1 MSIPQITEFTIR
13 RHANAKSFQRGEAY
27 YEAGAVNA
35 VTQRGHLLQAEVA
48 GTEARPYHV
57 NLSFDDS
64 GLTSANCT
72 CAYNFDGWCK
82 HIVATMLVC
91 ARESENIE
99 QRPTLEQL
107 LDRLDG
113 SQTQRLLQELV
124 KEYPP
129 LIEAIDRHVGW
140 MTNPMVEQT
149 TIRLVRRLTIDPA
162 PIRRQVRQII
172 RDAVRFFEEG
182 CEEDPIAEDLLSVV
196 QTAVDFSERGE
207 GENAIAILEA
217 ITFTCVENW
226 DDIADYGA
234 ENDEIVGE
242 LNQAWCEA
250 ILTAELT
257 PEEKVDIQINLEAW
271 QDEWNADFGLVMEA
285 LRQGWD
291 YPPLLQ
297 VLQGNITERGAWE
310 EDVPDYA
317 DDLALI
323 RLKILEGQ
331 ERYQEY
337 LYLAKAE
344 GQTQQYLTMLG
355 RLGRV
360 EEAIEKEA
368 REQGAGGKGD
378 SSDGDSTPP
387 ELKPLSRSG
396 GLKPMFHSASG
407 QESGII
413 SPCSLPP
420 SPCLFVDA
428 AQTQMNSM
436 EEAFALAKTLS
447 EQGALQQALH
457 IAQSGLNLPGN
468 CQYELGIWT
477 SDLAVELGNSEA
489 ALLAIKAAFQVKP
502 SFVDYER
509 MAELAGENWESVKTD
524 LLRIVR
530 TCSGWGTESAK
541 VDIFLHEGLIDDAIA
556 IANELSSYDSELI
569 HRVMNAAIPHNPSWV
584 IANARRRAEK
594 IMDAG
599 KAEYYYYAVE
609 WLKKAR
615 TAYLES
621 GKKADWLSYRQNLM
635 QTHARKRKLM
645 GMFQQRD
652 MD

>member
-1 MSIPQITEFTIR
+1 MSIPQISEFTIR

-27 YEAGAVNA
+27 YNAGAVNA
-35 VTQRGHLLQAEVA
+35 VIQRGHLLQADVV

-57 NLSFDDS
+57 NLNFDSS
-64 GLTSANCT
+64 GLTSVKCT
-72 CAYNFDGWCK
+72 CAYDYEGWCK

-91 ARESENIE
+91 ARNSENIE
-99 QRPTLEQL
+99 QRPTVEEL
-107 LDRLDG
+107 LNRLDHVE
-113 SQTQRLLQELV
+113 TQRLLQELV
-124 KEYPP
+124 AEYPP
-129 LIEAIDRHVGW
+129 LIEAIDRHVSW
-140 MTNPMVEQT
+140 MTNPADNQT
-149 TIRLVRRLTIDPA
+149 TIKFVRRNTLDPA
-162 PIRRQVRQII
+162 PFRRQVRQILK
-172 RDAVRFFEEG
+172 DTVRYFEEG
-182 CEEDPIAEDLLSVV
+182 YEEDPIGEDLLSVV
-196 QTAVDFSERGE
+196 QTAVNFSERGE
-207 GENAIAILEA
+207 SENAIAILEA
-217 ITFTCVENW
+217 ITSTCAENW
-226 DDIADYGA
+226 DDVAEYGA
-234 ENDEIVGE
+234 ENDEIVVE
-242 LNQAWCEA
+242 LNNAWCEA
-250 ILTAELT
+250 ILIAELT

-291 YPPLLQ
+291 YPPLVQ

-323 RLKILEGQ
+323 RLKILERQ

-337 LYLAKAE
+337 LYLAEAE

-360 EEAIEKEA
+360 EEAI
-368 REQGAGGKGD
+368 
-378 SSDGDSTPP
+378 
-387 ELKPLSRSG
+387 
-396 GLKPMFHSASG
+396 
-407 QESGII
+407 
-413 SPCSLPP
+413 
-420 SPCLFVDA
+420 DA

-447 EQGALQQALH
+447 VQGTLQQALD

-489 ALLAIKAAFQVKP
+489 ALLAIKAAFQMKP
-502 SFVDYER
+502 SFVDYQR
-509 MAELAGENWESVKTD
+509 MAEWAGENWESVKTD

-530 TCSGWGTESAK
+530 TYSSWGTESAK

-556 IANELSSYDSELI
+556 IASELSSDRSELI
-569 HRVMNAAIPHNPSWV
+569 HRVMDAAIPHNPGWV
-584 IANARRRAEK
+584 IANARCRAEK

-615 TAYLES
+615 NAYLES
-621 GKKADWLSYRQNLM
+621 GKKADWLSYRENLI

-645 GMFQQRD
+645 GMFKESG
-652 MD
+652 ME

>member
-35 VTQRGHLLQAEVA
+35 IIQRGHILQADVI
-48 GTEARPYHV
+48 GTETKPYHV
-57 NLSFDDS
+57 NLSFDSS

-91 ARESENIE
+91 ARNPENIE

-107 LDRLDG
+107 LNRLDYI
-113 SQTQRLLQELV
+113 QTQRLLQDLV
-124 KEYPP
+124 TEHPQ
-129 LIEAIDRHVGW
+129 LIEAIDRHVSW
-140 MTNPMVEQT
+140 MTNPTDKQT
-149 TIRLVRRLTIDPA
+149 TTKPLLHITIDPA
-162 PIRRQVRQII
+162 PFRRQVRQILK
-172 RDAVRFFEEG
+172 DTVRYFEEG
-182 CEEDPIAEDLLSVV
+182 CEEDPIGEELLSVV
-196 QTAVDFSERGE
+196 ETAVDFSERGE

-217 ITFTCVENW
+217 ITSTCVENW
-226 DDIADYGA
+226 DDVAEYGA
-234 ENDEIVGE
+234 ENDQLVGE
-242 LNQAWCEA
+242 LNHAWCEA
-250 ILTAELT
+250 ILSAELT

-271 QDEWNADFGLVMEA
+271 QDEWNVDFGMIMEA

-291 YPPLLQ
+291 YPPLVQ

-323 RLKILEGQ
+323 RLKILERQ

-337 LYLAKAE
+337 LYLAEAE
-344 GQTQQYLTMLG
+344 GQTQHYLTMLG

-360 EEAIEKEA
+360 EEAI
-368 REQGAGGKGD
+368 
-378 SSDGDSTPP
+378 
-387 ELKPLSRSG
+387 
-396 GLKPMFHSASG
+396 
-407 QESGII
+407 
-413 SPCSLPP
+413 
-420 SPCLFVDA
+420 DA

-447 EQGALQQALH
+447 IQGALQQALN

-477 SDLAVELGNSEA
+477 SDLAIELGDSEA

-502 SFVDYER
+502 SFFDYQK

-524 LLRIVR
+524 LLRIIR
-530 TCSGWGTESAK
+530 TDSGGGTESAK

-556 IANELSSYDSELI
+556 IASELSSYNSELI
-569 HRVMNAAIPHNPSWV
+569 HRVMDAAIPHNPNWV

-615 TAYLES
+615 NAYLES
-621 GKKADWLSYRQNLM
+621 GNKADWLSYRQNLM

-652 MD
+652 MQ

>member
-1 MSIPQITEFTIR
+1 MSIPQISEFTIR

-27 YEAGAVNA
+27 YKAGAVNA
-35 VTQRGHLLQAEVA
+35 ITQRGHLVQADVM
-48 GTEARPYHV
+48 GTQARPYHV
-57 NLSFDDS
+57 NLNFDSS
-64 GLTSANCT
+64 GLTSVNCT
-72 CAYNFDGWCK
+72 CAYDFDGWCK

-91 ARESENIE
+91 ARNSESIE

-107 LDRLDG
+107 LNRLDYI
-113 SQTQRLLQELV
+113 QTQRLLQELV
-124 KEYPP
+124 AEYPP
-129 LIEAIDRHVGW
+129 MIEAIDRHVSW
-140 MTNPMVEQT
+140 MTNPADKLT
-149 TIRLVRRLTIDPA
+149 TIKSLRRSTIDPI
-162 PIRRQVRQII
+162 PFRRQVRQILKNT
-172 RDAVRFFEEG
+172 VRYFEEG
-182 CEEDPIAEDLLSVV
+182 YEEDPIAEELLSVV
-196 QTAVDFSERGE
+196 QTAVNFSERGE

-217 ITFTCVENW
+217 ITSTCVENW
-226 DDIADYGA
+226 DDVAEYGA
-234 ENDEIVGE
+234 ENDELVEE
-242 LNQAWCEA
+242 LNHAWCEA
-250 ILTAELT
+250 ILSTELT

-271 QDEWNADFGLVMEA
+271 QDEWNVDFGLVMEA

-323 RLKILEGQ
+323 RLKILERQ
-331 ERYQEY
+331 ERSQEY
-337 LYLAKAE
+337 LYLAEAE

-360 EEAIEKEA
+360 EEAI
-368 REQGAGGKGD
+368 
-378 SSDGDSTPP
+378 
-387 ELKPLSRSG
+387 
-396 GLKPMFHSASG
+396 
-407 QESGII
+407 
-413 SPCSLPP
+413 
-420 SPCLFVDA
+420 DA
-428 AQTQMNSM
+428 AQTQMISM

-447 EQGALQQALH
+447 VQGALQQALD

-468 CQYELGIWT
+468 SQYELGIWT
-477 SDLAVELGNSEA
+477 SDLALELSNNEA

-502 SFVDYER
+502 SFADYQK

-524 LLRIVR
+524 LLRIIR
-530 TCSGWGTESAK
+530 TDSVWGTESAK

-556 IANELSSYDSELI
+556 IASELSSYDSELI
-569 HRVMNAAIPHNPSWV
+569 HRVMDAAISHNPSWV

-615 TAYLES
+615 NAYLKS
-621 GKKADWLSYRQNLM
+621 GKKADWLSYRDNLM

-645 GMFQQRD
+645 GMFKQRD

>member
-1 MSIPQITEFTIR
+1 MSIPQISEFTIR

-27 YEAGAVNA
+27 YNAGAVNA
-35 VTQRGHLLQAEVA
+35 VIQRGHLVQAEVT
-48 GTEARPYHV
+48 GTQARPYHV
-57 NLSFDDS
+57 NLNFDSS
-64 GLTSANCT
+64 GLTSVKCT
-72 CAYNFDGWCK
+72 CAYDYEGWCK

-91 ARESENIE
+91 ARNSENIE
-99 QRPTLEQL
+99 QRPTLEEL
-107 LDRLDG
+107 LNRLNYIE
-113 SQTQRLLQELV
+113 TQRLLQELV
-124 KEYPP
+124 AEYPP
-129 LIEAIDRHVGW
+129 LIEAIDRHVSW
-140 MTNPMVEQT
+140 MTNPADNQT
-149 TIRLVRRLTIDPA
+149 TIKSLRRSTLDPA
-162 PIRRQVRQII
+162 PFRRQVRQILK
-172 RDAVRFFEEG
+172 DTVRYFEEG
-182 CEEDPIAEDLLSVV
+182 YEEDPIGEDLLSVV

-217 ITFTCVENW
+217 ITSTCAENW
-226 DDIADYGA
+226 DDVAEYGA
-234 ENDEIVGE
+234 ENDEVVGE
-242 LNQAWCEA
+242 LNNAWCEA
-250 ILTAELT
+250 VLIAELT

-291 YPPLLQ
+291 YPPLVQ

-323 RLKILEGQ
+323 RLKILERQ

-337 LYLAKAE
+337 LYLAEAE

-360 EEAIEKEA
+360 EEAI
-368 REQGAGGKGD
+368 
-378 SSDGDSTPP
+378 
-387 ELKPLSRSG
+387 
-396 GLKPMFHSASG
+396 
-407 QESGII
+407 
-413 SPCSLPP
+413 
-420 SPCLFVDA
+420 DA

-447 EQGALQQALH
+447 VQGALQQALD

-477 SDLAVELGNSEA
+477 SDLASELGNSEA
-489 ALLAIKAAFQVKP
+489 ALLAIKAAFQMKP
-502 SFVDYER
+502 SFVDYQR

-530 TCSGWGTESAK
+530 TYSGWGTESAK

-556 IANELSSYDSELI
+556 IASELSSDRSELI
-569 HRVMNAAIPHNPSWV
+569 HRVMDAAIPHNPGWV

-615 TAYLES
+615 NAYLAS
-621 GKKADWLSYRQNLM
+621 GKKADWLSYRENLM

-645 GMFQQRD
+645 GMFQQSG
-652 MD
+652 MQ

>member
-1 MSIPQITEFTIR
+1 MSIPQISEFTIR

-27 YEAGAVNA
+27 YNAGAVNT
-35 VTQRGHLLQAEVA
+35 VIQRGHLLQADVV
-48 GTEARPYHV
+48 GTEARAYHV
-57 NLSFDDS
+57 NLNFDSS
-64 GLTSANCT
+64 GLTSVKCT
-72 CAYNFDGWCK
+72 CAYDYEGWCK
-82 HIVATMLVC
+82 HIVAMMLVC
-91 ARESENIE
+91 ARNSEKIE
-99 QRPTLEQL
+99 QRPTLEEL
-107 LDRLDG
+107 LNRLDRIE
-113 SQTQRLLQELV
+113 TQRLLQELV
-124 KEYPP
+124 AEYPP
-129 LIEAIDRHVGW
+129 LIEAIDRHVSW
-140 MTNPMVEQT
+140 MTNPADNQT
-149 TIRLVRRLTIDPA
+149 TIKFVRRNTLDPA
-162 PIRRQVRQII
+162 PFRRQVRQILK
-172 RDAVRFFEEG
+172 DTVRYFEEG
-182 CEEDPIAEDLLSVV
+182 YEEDPIGEDLLSVV
-196 QTAVDFSERGE
+196 QTAVNFSERGE
-207 GENAIAILEA
+207 GENAIAILSA
-217 ITFTCVENW
+217 ITSTCVENW
-226 DDIADYGA
+226 DDVAEYGA
-234 ENDEIVGE
+234 ENDEIVSE
-242 LNQAWCEA
+242 LNNAWCEA
-250 ILTAELT
+250 ILIAELT

-291 YPPLLQ
+291 YPPLVQ

-323 RLKILEGQ
+323 RLKILERQ

-337 LYLAKAE
+337 LYLAEAE

-360 EEAIEKEA
+360 EEAI
-368 REQGAGGKGD
+368 
-378 SSDGDSTPP
+378 
-387 ELKPLSRSG
+387 
-396 GLKPMFHSASG
+396 
-407 QESGII
+407 
-413 SPCSLPP
+413 
-420 SPCLFVDA
+420 DA

-447 EQGALQQALH
+447 VQGALQQALD
-457 IAQSGLNLPGN
+457 IAESGLNLAGN

-477 SDLAVELGNSEA
+477 SDLAIELGNSEA

-502 SFVDYER
+502 SFVDYQR

-530 TCSGWGTESAK
+530 TYNGWGTESAK

-556 IANELSSYDSELI
+556 IASELSSDRSELI
-569 HRVMNAAIPHNPSWV
+569 HRVMDAAIPHNPGWV

-615 TAYLES
+615 NAYLES
-621 GKKADWLSYRQNLM
+621 GKKADWLSYRENLM
-635 QTHARKRKLM
+635 QIHARKRKLM
-645 GMFQQRD
+645 GMFKESG
-652 MD
+652 ME

>member
-1 MSIPQITEFTIR
+1 MSIPQISEFTIR

-27 YEAGAVNA
+27 YEAGAVNT
-35 VTQRGHLLQAEVA
+35 VTQRGDLLQAEVA

-57 NLSFDDS
+57 NLSFDSS
-64 GLTSANCT
+64 GLISANCT

-91 ARESENIE
+91 ARNPENIE
-99 QRPTLEQL
+99 QRPTLEEL
-107 LDRLDG
+107 LNRLNHI
-113 SQTQRLLQELV
+113 QTQRLLQELV
-124 KEYPP
+124 TEHPP
-129 LIEAIDRHVGW
+129 LIEAIDRHVSW
-140 MTNPMVEQT
+140 MTNPTDKQT
-149 TIRLVRRLTIDPA
+149 TTKPFTIDPA
-162 PIRRQVRQII
+162 PFRRQVRQILK
-172 RDAVRFFEEG
+172 DTVRYFEEG
-182 CEEDPIAEDLLSVV
+182 CEEDPIGEELLSVV

-217 ITFTCVENW
+217 ITSTCVENW
-226 DDIADYGA
+226 DDVAEYGA
-234 ENDEIVGE
+234 ENDELIGE
-242 LNQAWCEA
+242 LNNAWCEA
-250 ILTAELT
+250 ILSAELT
-257 PEEKVDIQINLEAW
+257 PEEKVDIQINLEGW
-271 QDEWNADFGLVMEA
+271 QDEWNVDFGMIMEA

-291 YPPLLQ
+291 YPPLVQ
-297 VLQGNITERGAWE
+297 VLEGNISERGAWE

-323 RLKILEGQ
+323 RLKILERQ

-344 GQTQQYLTMLG
+344 GQTQQYLTVLG

-360 EEAIEKEA
+360 EEAI
-368 REQGAGGKGD
+368 
-378 SSDGDSTPP
+378 
-387 ELKPLSRSG
+387 
-396 GLKPMFHSASG
+396 
-407 QESGII
+407 
-413 SPCSLPP
+413 
-420 SPCLFVDA
+420 DA

-436 EEAFALAKTLS
+436 EEAFTLAKTLS
-447 EQGALQQALH
+447 SQGALQQALN
-457 IAQSGLNLPGN
+457 IAQSGLNLPGK

-477 SDLAVELGNSEA
+477 SDLAIELGDSEA

-502 SFVDYER
+502 SFFDYQK
-509 MAELAGENWESVKTD
+509 MAELAGENWETVKTD
-524 LLRIVR
+524 LLRIIR
-530 TCSGWGTESAK
+530 TVSGGGTESAK

-556 IANELSSYDSELI
+556 IASELSSNYSELI
-569 HRVMNAAIPHNPSWV
+569 HRVIDAAIPHNPSWV

-609 WLKKAR
+609 WLKKVR
-615 TAYLES
+615 NAYLES

-652 MD
+652 MQ

>member
-1 MSIPQITEFTIR
+1 MSIPQISEFTIR

-27 YEAGAVNA
+27 YEAGAVNT
-35 VTQRGHLLQAEVA
+35 VTQRGDLLQADVV
-48 GTEARPYHV
+48 GSEAKPNHV
-57 NLSFDDS
+57 NLSFDSS

-91 ARESENIE
+91 ARNPENIE

-107 LDRLDG
+107 LNHLDYF
-113 SQTQRLLQELV
+113 QTQRLLQELV

-129 LIEAIDRHVGW
+129 LIEAIDRHVAW
-140 MTNPMVEQT
+140 MTNPATQQKNTKPVLR
-149 TIRLVRRLTIDPA
+149 ITIDPA
-162 PIRRQVRQII
+162 PFRRQVRQILKNT
-172 RDAVRFFEEG
+172 VRYFEEG
-182 CEEDPIAEDLLSVV
+182 YEEDPIGEELLSVV

-217 ITFTCVENW
+217 ITSTCVENW
-226 DDIADYGA
+226 DDVAEYGA
-234 ENDEIVGE
+234 ENDELIGE
-242 LNQAWCEA
+242 LNNAWCEA
-250 ILTAELT
+250 ILSAELT

-271 QDEWNADFGLVMEA
+271 QDEWNADFGMIMEV

-291 YPPLLQ
+291 YPPLVQ

-323 RLKILEGQ
+323 RLKILERQ

-337 LYLAKAE
+337 LYLAEAE

-360 EEAIEKEA
+360 EEAI
-368 REQGAGGKGD
+368 
-378 SSDGDSTPP
+378 
-387 ELKPLSRSG
+387 
-396 GLKPMFHSASG
+396 
-407 QESGII
+407 
-413 SPCSLPP
+413 
-420 SPCLFVDA
+420 DA

-447 EQGALQQALH
+447 VQGALQQALN

-477 SDLAVELGNSEA
+477 SDLAIELGDSEA

-502 SFVDYER
+502 CFFDYQK

-524 LLRIVR
+524 LLRMIR
-530 TCSGWGTESAK
+530 TVSGGGTESAK

-556 IANELSSYDSELI
+556 IANELSSYNSELI
-569 HRVMNAAIPHNPSWV
+569 HQVMDAAIPYNPSWV

-615 TAYLES
+615 NAYLES
-621 GKKADWLSYRQNLM
+621 GNKADWLSYRQNLM
-635 QTHARKRKLM
+635 QTHARKRKLI

-652 MD
+652 MQ

>member
-48 GTEARPYHV
+48 GTEARPNHV

-107 LDRLDG
+107 LDRLDR

-360 EEAIEKEA
+360 EEAI
-368 REQGAGGKGD
+368 
-378 SSDGDSTPP
+378 
-387 ELKPLSRSG
+387 
-396 GLKPMFHSASG
+396 
-407 QESGII
+407 
-413 SPCSLPP
+413 
-420 SPCLFVDA
+420 DA

-447 EQGALQQALH
+447 EQGALQQALD
-457 IAQSGLNLPGN
+457 IAESGLNLPGN

-477 SDLAVELGNSEA
+477 SDLALELGNSEA

-509 MAELAGENWESVKTD
+509 MAELAGENWETVKTD

-530 TCSGWGTESAK
+530 TCSGWGAESAK

-556 IANELSSYDSELI
+556 IASELSSYDSELI

-584 IANARRRAEK
+584 IANARHRAEK

-599 KAEYYYYAVE
+599 KAEYYYYAIE

>member
-1 MSIPQITEFTIR
+1 MSIPQISEFTIR

-27 YEAGAVNA
+27 YNAGAVNA
-35 VTQRGHLLQAEVA
+35 VIQRGHQLQADVV

-57 NLSFDDS
+57 NLNFDSS
-64 GLTSANCT
+64 GLTSVKCT
-72 CAYNFDGWCK
+72 CAYDYEGWCK

-91 ARESENIE
+91 ARNSENIE
-99 QRPTLEQL
+99 QRPTLEEL
-107 LDRLDG
+107 LNRLNYIE
-113 SQTQRLLQELV
+113 TQRLLQELV
-124 KEYPP
+124 AEYPP
-129 LIEAIDRHVGW
+129 LIEAIDRHVSW
-140 MTNPMVEQT
+140 MTNPADNQT
-149 TIRLVRRLTIDPA
+149 TLKFVRRNTLDPA
-162 PIRRQVRQII
+162 PFRRQVRQILK
-172 RDAVRFFEEG
+172 DTVRYFEEG
-182 CEEDPIAEDLLSVV
+182 YEDDPIGEDLLSVV

-217 ITFTCVENW
+217 ITSTCAENW
-226 DDIADYGA
+226 DDVAEYGA
-234 ENDEIVGE
+234 ENDEVVAE
-242 LNQAWCEA
+242 LNNAWCEA
-250 ILTAELT
+250 ILSTELT

-291 YPPLLQ
+291 YPPLVQ

-323 RLKILEGQ
+323 RLKILERQ

-337 LYLAKAE
+337 LYLAEAE

-360 EEAIEKEA
+360 EEAI
-368 REQGAGGKGD
+368 
-378 SSDGDSTPP
+378 
-387 ELKPLSRSG
+387 
-396 GLKPMFHSASG
+396 
-407 QESGII
+407 
-413 SPCSLPP
+413 
-420 SPCLFVDA
+420 DA

-436 EEAFALAKTLS
+436 EEAFALAKTLNV
-447 EQGALQQALH
+447 QGALHQALN
-457 IAQSGLNLPGN
+457 IAESGLNLSGN

-477 SDLAVELGNSEA
+477 SDLAIELGNSKA

-502 SFVDYER
+502 SLVDYQK
-509 MAELAGENWESVKTD
+509 MAELAGENWGSVKTD
-524 LLRIVR
+524 LLRIIR
-530 TCSGWGTESAK
+530 TCNGWGTESTK

-556 IANELSSYDSELI
+556 IANELSSDRSELI
-569 HRVMNAAIPHNPSWV
+569 HRVMDAAIFHNPGWV

-615 TAYLES
+615 NAYLKS
-621 GKKADWLSYRQNLM
+621 GKKADWLSYRENLM

-645 GMFQQRD
+645 GMFKESG
-652 MD
+652 ME

>member
-1 MSIPQITEFTIR
+1 MSIPQISEFTIR

-27 YEAGAVNA
+27 YNAGAVNA
-35 VTQRGHLLQAEVA
+35 VIQRGHLVQADVV

-57 NLSFDDS
+57 NLNFDSS
-64 GLTSANCT
+64 GLTSVKCT
-72 CAYNFDGWCK
+72 CAYDYEGWCK

-91 ARESENIE
+91 ARNPKNIE
-99 QRPTLEQL
+99 QRPTLEEL
-107 LDRLDG
+107 LNRLNYIE
-113 SQTQRLLQELV
+113 TQRLLQELV
-124 KEYPP
+124 AEYPP
-129 LIEAIDRHVGW
+129 LIEAIDRHVSW
-140 MTNPMVEQT
+140 MTNPADNQT
-149 TIRLVRRLTIDPA
+149 TIKFVRRNTLDPA
-162 PIRRQVRQII
+162 PFRRQVRQILK
-172 RDAVRFFEEG
+172 DTVRYFEEG
-182 CEEDPIAEDLLSVV
+182 YEDDPIGEDLLSVV

-207 GENAIAILEA
+207 GENAIAILSA
-217 ITFTCVENW
+217 ITSTCAENW
-226 DDIADYGA
+226 DDVAEYGA
-234 ENDEIVGE
+234 ENDEVVAE
-242 LNQAWCEA
+242 LNNAWCEA
-250 ILTAELT
+250 VLIAELT

-291 YPPLLQ
+291 YPPLVQ

-323 RLKILEGQ
+323 RLKILERQ

-337 LYLAKAE
+337 LYLAEAE

-360 EEAIEKEA
+360 EEAI
-368 REQGAGGKGD
+368 
-378 SSDGDSTPP
+378 
-387 ELKPLSRSG
+387 
-396 GLKPMFHSASG
+396 
-407 QESGII
+407 
-413 SPCSLPP
+413 
-420 SPCLFVDA
+420 DA

-447 EQGALQQALH
+447 VQGALQQALD

-477 SDLAVELGNSEA
+477 SDLASELGNSEV
-489 ALLAIKAAFQVKP
+489 ALLAIKAAFQMKP
-502 SFVDYER
+502 SFGDYLK

-530 TCSGWGTESAK
+530 TYSGWGTESAK

-556 IANELSSYDSELI
+556 IASELSSDRSELI
-569 HRVMNAAIPHNPSWV
+569 HRVMDAAIPHNPGWV

-615 TAYLES
+615 NAYLES
-621 GKKADWLSYRQNLM
+621 GKKADWLSYRENLM

-645 GMFQQRD
+645 GMFQQSG
-652 MD
+652 ME

>member
-1 MSIPQITEFTIR
+1 MSIPQISEFTIR

-27 YEAGAVNA
+27 YEAGAVNT
-35 VTQRGHLLQAEVA
+35 VTQRGDLLQADVV
-48 GTEARPYHV
+48 GSEAKVYHV
-57 NLSFDDS
+57 NLSFDSS

-91 ARESENIE
+91 ARHPENIE
-99 QRPTLEQL
+99 QRPTLEEL
-107 LDRLDG
+107 LNRLDYIE
-113 SQTQRLLQELV
+113 TQRLLQELV
-124 KEYPP
+124 TEHPP
-129 LIEAIDRHVGW
+129 LIEAIDRHVSW
-140 MTNPMVEQT
+140 MTNPATQQT
-149 TIRLVRRLTIDPA
+149 TTKPLLYITIDPA
-162 PIRRQVRQII
+162 PFRRQVRQILK
-172 RDAVRFFEEG
+172 DTVRYFEEG
-182 CEEDPIAEDLLSVV
+182 CEEDPIGEELLSVV

-217 ITFTCVENW
+217 ITSTCVENW
-226 DDIADYGA
+226 DDVAEYGA
-234 ENDEIVGE
+234 ENDQLIEE
-242 LNQAWCEA
+242 LNNAWCEA
-250 ILTAELT
+250 ILSAELT

-271 QDEWNADFGLVMEA
+271 QDEWNVDFGMIMEA

-291 YPPLLQ
+291 YPPLVQ

-323 RLKILEGQ
+323 RLKILERQ

-337 LYLAKAE
+337 LYLAEAE
-344 GQTQQYLTMLG
+344 GQTQHYLTMLG

-360 EEAIEKEA
+360 EEAI
-368 REQGAGGKGD
+368 
-378 SSDGDSTPP
+378 
-387 ELKPLSRSG
+387 
-396 GLKPMFHSASG
+396 
-407 QESGII
+407 
-413 SPCSLPP
+413 
-420 SPCLFVDA
+420 DA

-447 EQGALQQALH
+447 SQGALQQALD

-477 SDLAVELGNSEA
+477 SDLAIELGNSEA

-502 SFVDYER
+502 SFVDYQK
-509 MAELAGENWESVKTD
+509 MAELAGENWQSVKTD
-524 LLRIVR
+524 LLRIIR
-530 TCSGWGTESAK
+530 SESGGGTESAK

-556 IANELSSYDSELI
+556 IASELSSDNSELI
-569 HRVMNAAIPHNPSWV
+569 HRVMDAAIPYNPSWV

-609 WLKKAR
+609 WLKKVR
-615 TAYLES
+615 NAYLES
-621 GKKADWLSYRQNLM
+621 GNKADWLSYRQNLM

-652 MD
+652 MQ

>member
-1 MSIPQITEFTIR
+1 MSIPQISEFTIR

-27 YEAGAVNA
+27 YEAGAVNT
-35 VTQRGHLLQAEVA
+35 VTQRGDLLQADVV
-48 GTEARPYHV
+48 GSEAKPYHV
-57 NLSFDDS
+57 NLSFDSS

-91 ARESENIE
+91 ARNPENIE

-107 LDRLDG
+107 LNRLDYI
-113 SQTQRLLQELV
+113 QTQRLLQELV
-124 KEYPP
+124 TEYPP

-140 MTNPMVEQT
+140 MTNQQKNIKPVLR
-149 TIRLVRRLTIDPA
+149 IITIDPA
-162 PIRRQVRQII
+162 PVRRQVRQIL
-172 RDAVRFFEEG
+172 RDTVRYFEEG
-182 CEEDPIAEDLLSVV
+182 CEEDPIGEELLSVV
-196 QTAVDFSERGE
+196 QTAVAFSERGE
-207 GENAIAILEA
+207 AENAIAILEA
-217 ITFTCVENW
+217 ITSTCAENW
-226 DDIADYGA
+226 DDVAEYGA
-234 ENDEIVGE
+234 ENDEVVEE
-242 LNQAWCEA
+242 LNNAWCEA
-250 ILTAELT
+250 ILSAELT

-271 QDEWNADFGLVMEA
+271 QDEWNADFGMIMEA

-291 YPPLLQ
+291 YPPLVQ
-297 VLQGNITERGAWE
+297 VLEGNITERGAWE

-323 RLKILEGQ
+323 RLKILERQ

-337 LYLAKAE
+337 LYLAEAE
-344 GQTQQYLTMLG
+344 GQTQHYLTMLG

-360 EEAIEKEA
+360 EEAI
-368 REQGAGGKGD
+368 
-378 SSDGDSTPP
+378 
-387 ELKPLSRSG
+387 
-396 GLKPMFHSASG
+396 
-407 QESGII
+407 
-413 SPCSLPP
+413 
-420 SPCLFVDA
+420 DA

-436 EEAFALAKTLS
+436 EEAYALAKTLS
-447 EQGALQQALH
+447 GQGVLQQALD

-477 SDLAVELGNSEA
+477 SDLAVELGNTEA

-502 SFVDYER
+502 SFVDYQK
-509 MAELAGENWESVKTD
+509 MAELAGENWESLKID
-524 LLRIVR
+524 LLRIIR
-530 TCSGWGTESAK
+530 TDSSWGTESAK

-556 IANELSSYDSELI
+556 IASELSSYYSELI
-569 HRVMNAAIPHNPSWV
+569 HRVMDAAIPHNPSWV

-599 KAEYYYYAVE
+599 KAEYYYYAIE

-615 TAYLES
+615 NAYLES
-621 GKKADWLSYRQNLM
+621 GKKSDWLSYRENLM

-645 GMFQQRD
+645 GIFKQRD
-652 MD
+652 ME

>member
-107 LDRLDG
+107 LDRLDLI
-113 SQTQRLLQELV
+113 QTQRLLQELV
-124 KEYPP
+124 KEDPP

-217 ITFTCVENW
+217 ITFTCVKNW

-337 LYLAKAE
+337 LYLAEAE

-360 EEAIEKEA
+360 EEAI
-368 REQGAGGKGD
+368 
-378 SSDGDSTPP
+378 
-387 ELKPLSRSG
+387 
-396 GLKPMFHSASG
+396 
-407 QESGII
+407 
-413 SPCSLPP
+413 
-420 SPCLFVDA
+420 DA
-428 AQTQMNSM
+428 AQIQMNSM

-447 EQGALQQALH
+447 EQEALQQALD

-502 SFVDYER
+502 SLVDYER
-509 MAELAGENWESVKTD
+509 MAELAGENWETVKTD

-530 TCSGWGTESAK
+530 TSSGWGTESAK

-556 IANELSSYDSELI
+556 IASELSSYDFELI

-645 GMFQQRD
+645 GMFQQKD

>member
-1 MSIPQITEFTIR
+1 MSIPQISEFTIR

-27 YEAGAVNA
+27 YEAGAVNT
-35 VTQRGHLLQAEVA
+35 VTQRGDLLQADVV
-48 GTEARPYHV
+48 GSEAKPNHV
-57 NLSFDDS
+57 NLSFDSS
-64 GLTSANCT
+64 GLTSVNCT

-91 ARESENIE
+91 ARNPENIE

-107 LDRLDG
+107 LNHLDYL
-113 SQTQRLLQELV
+113 QIQNLLQDLV

-129 LIEAIDRHVGW
+129 LIEVIDRHVAW
-140 MTNPMVEQT
+140 MTNPATQQENTKPVLR
-149 TIRLVRRLTIDPA
+149 ITIDPA
-162 PIRRQVRQII
+162 PFRRQVRQILK
-172 RDAVRFFEEG
+172 DTVRYFEEG
-182 CEEDPIAEDLLSVV
+182 CEEDPIGEELLSVV

-217 ITFTCVENW
+217 ITSTCVENW
-226 DDIADYGA
+226 DDVAEYGA
-234 ENDEIVGE
+234 ENDELIGE
-242 LNQAWCEA
+242 LNNAWSEA
-250 ILTAELT
+250 ILSAELT

-271 QDEWNADFGLVMEA
+271 QDEWNADFGMIMEA

-323 RLKILEGQ
+323 RLKILERQ

-337 LYLAKAE
+337 LYLAEAE

-360 EEAIEKEA
+360 EEAI
-368 REQGAGGKGD
+368 
-378 SSDGDSTPP
+378 
-387 ELKPLSRSG
+387 
-396 GLKPMFHSASG
+396 
-407 QESGII
+407 
-413 SPCSLPP
+413 
-420 SPCLFVDA
+420 DA

-447 EQGALQQALH
+447 VQGALQQALS
-457 IAQSGLNLPGN
+457 IAQSGLNLPGK

-477 SDLAVELGNSEA
+477 SDLAIELGDSEA

-502 SFVDYER
+502 SFFDYQK

-524 LLRIVR
+524 LLRIIR
-530 TCSGWGTESAK
+530 TDSDGGTESAK

-556 IANELSSYDSELI
+556 IASELSSYNSELI
-569 HRVMNAAIPHNPSWV
+569 HRVMDAAIPHNPSWV
-584 IANARRRAEK
+584 IDNARRRAEK

-615 TAYLES
+615 NAYLES
-621 GKKADWLSYRQNLM
+621 GNKADWLSYRQNLM

-652 MD
+652 MQ

>member
-1 MSIPQITEFTIR
+1 MSIPQISEFTIR

-35 VTQRGHLLQAEVA
+35 VTQRGDLLQADVA
-48 GTEARPYHV
+48 GTQARPYHV
-57 NLSFDDS
+57 NLSFDSS
-64 GLTSANCT
+64 GLTSVNCT
-72 CAYNFDGWCK
+72 CAYDFDGWCK

-91 ARESENIE
+91 ARNPENIE

-107 LDRLDG
+107 LNRLDYI
-113 SQTQRLLQELV
+113 QTQRLLQELV

-129 LIEAIDRHVGW
+129 LIEEIDRHVGW
-140 MTNPMVEQT
+140 MTNPPARQKT
-149 TIRLVRRLTIDPA
+149 TKPLLHITIDPA
-162 PIRRQVRQII
+162 PFRRQVRQIL
-172 RDAVRFFEEG
+172 RDTVRYFEEG
-182 CEEDPIAEDLLSVV
+182 CEEDPIADELLSVV
-196 QTAVDFSERGE
+196 QTAVDFCERGE

-217 ITFTCVENW
+217 ITSTCVENW
-226 DDIADYGA
+226 DDVAEYGA
-234 ENDEIVGE
+234 ENDEIVEE
-242 LNQAWCEA
+242 LNNAWCEA
-250 ILTAELT
+250 ILCAELT

-291 YPPLLQ
+291 YPPLVQ

-337 LYLAKAE
+337 LYLAEAE

-360 EEAIEKEA
+360 EEAI
-368 REQGAGGKGD
+368 
-378 SSDGDSTPP
+378 
-387 ELKPLSRSG
+387 
-396 GLKPMFHSASG
+396 
-407 QESGII
+407 
-413 SPCSLPP
+413 
-420 SPCLFVDA
+420 DA

-436 EEAFALAKTLS
+436 EEAFSLAKTLS
-447 EQGALQQALH
+447 EQGALQQALN
-457 IAQSGLNLPGN
+457 IAESGLNLPGN

-502 SFVDYER
+502 SFVDYQK
-509 MAELAGENWESVKTD
+509 MAELAGENWETVKID
-524 LLRIVR
+524 LLKIIR
-530 TCSGWGTESAK
+530 TYGGWGTESAK

-556 IANELSSYDSELI
+556 IVSELSSYYSELI
-569 HRVMNAAIPHNPSWV
+569 HRVMDVAISHNPGWV

-599 KAEYYYYAVE
+599 KAEDYYYAVE

-615 TAYLES
+615 NAYLES
-621 GKKADWLSYRQNLM
+621 GKKADWLSYRESLI

-645 GMFQQRD
+645 GMFKQSD

>member
-35 VTQRGHLLQAEVA
+35 VTQRGHILQAEVA

-57 NLSFDDS
+57 NLSFDNS

-72 CAYNFDGWCK
+72 CAYDFDGWCK

-91 ARESENIE
+91 ARNSEYIE

-107 LDRLDG
+107 LDRLDLI
-113 SQTQRLLQELV
+113 QTQRLLQELV
-124 KEYPP
+124 KEDPP

-140 MTNPMVEQT
+140 MTNPIVEQT
-149 TIRLVRRLTIDPA
+149 TIKSVRRLTIDPA
-162 PIRRQVRQII
+162 AFRRQVRQII
-172 RDAVRFFEEG
+172 RDAVRYFEEG

-217 ITFTCVENW
+217 ITFTCVKNW

-234 ENDEIVGE
+234 ENDEIVDE

-250 ILTAELT
+250 ILTTELT

-337 LYLAKAE
+337 LYLAEAE

-360 EEAIEKEA
+360 EEAI
-368 REQGAGGKGD
+368 
-378 SSDGDSTPP
+378 
-387 ELKPLSRSG
+387 
-396 GLKPMFHSASG
+396 
-407 QESGII
+407 
-413 SPCSLPP
+413 
-420 SPCLFVDA
+420 DA

-447 EQGALQQALH
+447 VQGALQQALD

-509 MAELAGENWESVKTD
+509 MAELAGENWETVKTD

-530 TCSGWGTESAK
+530 TSSGWGTESAK

-556 IANELSSYDSELI
+556 IASELSSYNSELI

>member
-35 VTQRGHLLQAEVA
+35 ITQRGHVLQADVV
-48 GTEARPYHV
+48 GTEARPNHV
-57 NLSFDDS
+57 NLSFDSS

-72 CAYNFDGWCK
+72 CAYDFDGWCK

-91 ARESENIE
+91 ARNSEYIE

-107 LDRLDG
+107 LDRLDHI
-113 SQTQRLLQELV
+113 QTQRLLQELV
-124 KEYPP
+124 NEYPP

-140 MTNPMVEQT
+140 MTNPIVEQT
-149 TIRLVRRLTIDPA
+149 SIKSVRRLTIDPA

-182 CEEDPIAEDLLSVV
+182 CEEDPIAEELVSVV
-196 QTAVDFSERGE
+196 QSAVAFSERGE

-242 LNQAWCEA
+242 LNEAWCEA

-291 YPPLLQ
+291 YPPLVQ

-323 RLKILEGQ
+323 RLKILERQ
-331 ERYQEY
+331 ELYQEY
-337 LYLAKAE
+337 LYLAEAE

-360 EEAIEKEA
+360 EEA
-368 REQGAGGKGD
+368 
-378 SSDGDSTPP
+378 
-387 ELKPLSRSG
+387 
-396 GLKPMFHSASG
+396 
-407 QESGII
+407 
-413 SPCSLPP
+413 
-420 SPCLFVDA
+420 VDA
-428 AQTQMNSM
+428 AKTQMNSI
-436 EEAFALAKTLS
+436 EEAFALAKALS
-447 EQGALQQALH
+447 EQGALQQALD

-477 SDLAVELGNSEA
+477 SDLAVELGNNEA

-502 SFVDYER
+502 SFVDYEK
-509 MAELAGENWESVKTD
+509 MAELAGENWETVKTD
-524 LLRIVR
+524 LLRIIH
-530 TCSGWGTESAK
+530 TYSGWGTESAK

-556 IANELSSYDSELI
+556 IANELSSYYSELI
-569 HRVMNAAIPHNPSWV
+569 HRVMDAAIPRNPTWV
-584 IANARRRAEK
+584 IANARHRAEK
-594 IMDAG
+594 IMDGG
-599 KAEYYYYAVE
+599 KAEYYYYAIE
-609 WLKKAR
+609 WLKKVRA
-615 TAYLES
+615 AYLES
-621 GKKADWLSYRQNLM
+621 GKKADWLSYRENLM

-652 MD
+652 ME

>member
-1 MSIPQITEFTIR
+1 MSIPQISEFTIR

-27 YEAGAVNA
+27 YEAGAVNT
-35 VTQRGHLLQAEVA
+35 VTQRGDLLQADVV
-48 GTEARPYHV
+48 GNEAKPYHV
-57 NLSFDDS
+57 NLSFDSS

-91 ARESENIE
+91 ARNPENIE

-107 LDRLDG
+107 LNRLDYI
-113 SQTQRLLQELV
+113 QTQRLLQELV
-124 KEYPP
+124 TEHPP
-129 LIEAIDRHVGW
+129 LIEVIDRHVSW
-140 MTNPMVEQT
+140 MTNLTDKQT
-149 TIRLVRRLTIDPA
+149 TTKPLLYITIDPA
-162 PIRRQVRQII
+162 PFRRQVRQILK
-172 RDAVRFFEEG
+172 DTVRYFEEG
-182 CEEDPIAEDLLSVV
+182 CEEDPIGEELLSVV

-217 ITFTCVENW
+217 ITSTCVENW
-226 DDIADYGA
+226 DDVAEYGA
-234 ENDEIVGE
+234 ENDELIEE
-242 LNQAWCEA
+242 LNNAWCEA
-250 ILTAELT
+250 ILSAELT

-271 QDEWNADFGLVMEA
+271 QDEWNADFGMIMEA

-291 YPPLLQ
+291 YPPLVQ

-323 RLKILEGQ
+323 RLKILERQ

-337 LYLAKAE
+337 LYLAEAE

-360 EEAIEKEA
+360 EEAI
-368 REQGAGGKGD
+368 
-378 SSDGDSTPP
+378 
-387 ELKPLSRSG
+387 
-396 GLKPMFHSASG
+396 
-407 QESGII
+407 
-413 SPCSLPP
+413 
-420 SPCLFVDA
+420 DA

-447 EQGALQQALH
+447 GQGALQQALN
-457 IAQSGLNLPGN
+457 IAQSGLNLPGK

-477 SDLAVELGNSEA
+477 SDLAIELGDSEA

-502 SFVDYER
+502 SFFDYQK
-509 MAELAGENWESVKTD
+509 MAELAGKNWESVKID
-524 LLRIVR
+524 LLRIIR
-530 TCSGWGTESAK
+530 TVNGGGTESAK

-556 IANELSSYDSELI
+556 IASELSSYNSDLI
-569 HRVMNAAIPHNPSWV
+569 HRVMDAAIPHNPSWV

-599 KAEYYYYAVE
+599 KAEYYYYAIE

-615 TAYLES
+615 NAYLES
-621 GKKADWLSYRQNLM
+621 GNKADWLSYRQNLM

-645 GMFQQRD
+645 GMFQQKD
-652 MD
+652 MQ

>member
-1 MSIPQITEFTIR
+1 MTLQHDRLTPKLDLGFIQRIYTGDRSMSIPQITEFTIR

-107 LDRLDG
+107 LDRLDLI
-113 SQTQRLLQELV
+113 QTQRLLQELV
-124 KEYPP
+124 KEDPP

-217 ITFTCVENW
+217 ITFTCVKNW

-337 LYLAKAE
+337 LYLAEAE

-360 EEAIEKEA
+360 EEAI
-368 REQGAGGKGD
+368 
-378 SSDGDSTPP
+378 
-387 ELKPLSRSG
+387 
-396 GLKPMFHSASG
+396 
-407 QESGII
+407 
-413 SPCSLPP
+413 
-420 SPCLFVDA
+420 DA
-428 AQTQMNSM
+428 AQIQMNSM

-447 EQGALQQALH
+447 EQEALQQALD

-502 SFVDYER
+502 SLVDYER
-509 MAELAGENWESVKTD
+509 MAELAGENWETVKTD

-530 TCSGWGTESAK
+530 TSSGWGTESAK

-556 IANELSSYDSELI
+556 IASELSSYDFELI

-645 GMFQQRD
+645 GMFQQKD

>member
-1 MSIPQITEFTIR
+1 MTLQRHRLTPKLDLGFIQRIYTGDRSMSIPQITEFTIR
-13 RHANAKSFQRGEAY
+13 RHANTKSFQRGEAY
-27 YEAGAVNA
+27 YEAGAVHA

-57 NLSFDDS
+57 NLSFDSS

-82 HIVATMLVC
+82 HIIATMLVC
-91 ARESENIE
+91 VRDSESIE

-107 LDRLDG
+107 LNRLDNI
-113 SQTQRLLQELV
+113 QTQRLLQELV
-124 KEYPP
+124 NEYPP
-129 LIEAIDRHVGW
+129 LIDAIDRHVGW
-140 MTNPMVEQT
+140 MTNPIVEQT
-149 TIRLVRRLTIDPA
+149 SIKPLRRRTIDPA
-162 PIRRQVRQII
+162 PFRRQVRQII

-182 CEEDPIAEDLLSVV
+182 CEEDPIAEELVSVV
-196 QTAVDFSERGE
+196 QTAVAFSERGE

-242 LNQAWCEA
+242 LNEAWCEA

-291 YPPLLQ
+291 YPPLVQ

-323 RLKILEGQ
+323 RLKILERQ

-337 LYLAKAE
+337 LYLAEAE

-360 EEAIEKEA
+360 EEA
-368 REQGAGGKGD
+368 
-378 SSDGDSTPP
+378 
-387 ELKPLSRSG
+387 
-396 GLKPMFHSASG
+396 
-407 QESGII
+407 
-413 SPCSLPP
+413 
-420 SPCLFVDA
+420 VDA

-436 EEAFALAKTLS
+436 EEAFALAKALS
-447 EQGALQQALH
+447 EQGALQQSLD

-502 SFVDYER
+502 SFVDYEK
-509 MAELAGENWESVKTD
+509 MAELAGENWETVKTD
-524 LLRIVR
+524 LLRIIR
-530 TCSGWGTESAK
+530 TYSGWGTESAK

-556 IANELSSYDSELI
+556 IASELSSYYSELI
-569 HRVMNAAIPHNPSWV
+569 HRVMSAAIPHNPNWV

-594 IMDAG
+594 IMDGG

-615 TAYLES
+615 AAYLES
-621 GKKADWLSYRQNLM
+621 GKKADWLSYRENLM

-645 GMFQQRD
+645 GMLQQRD
-652 MD
+652 ME

>member
-1 MSIPQITEFTIR
+1 MSIPQISEFTIR

-27 YEAGAVNA
+27 YNAGAVNA
-35 VTQRGHLLQAEVA
+35 VIQRGHLLQADVV

-57 NLSFDDS
+57 NLNFDSS
-64 GLTSANCT
+64 GLTSVKCT
-72 CAYNFDGWCK
+72 CAYDYEGWCK

-91 ARESENIE
+91 ARNSEKIE
-99 QRPTLEQL
+99 QRPTLEEL
-107 LDRLDG
+107 LNRLDHIE
-113 SQTQRLLQELV
+113 TQRLLQELV
-124 KEYPP
+124 AEYPP
-129 LIEAIDRHVGW
+129 LIEAIDRHVSW
-140 MTNPMVEQT
+140 MTNPADNQT
-149 TIRLVRRLTIDPA
+149 TIKLVRRNTLDPA
-162 PIRRQVRQII
+162 PFRRQVRQILK
-172 RDAVRFFEEG
+172 DTVRYFEEG
-182 CEEDPIAEDLLSVV
+182 YEEDPIGEDLLNVV

-217 ITFTCVENW
+217 ITSTCVENW
-226 DDIADYGA
+226 DDVAEYGA
-234 ENDEIVGE
+234 ENDEIVCE
-242 LNQAWCEA
+242 LNNAWCEA
-250 ILTAELT
+250 ILIAELT

-291 YPPLLQ
+291 YPPLVQ

-323 RLKILEGQ
+323 RLKILERQ

-337 LYLAKAE
+337 LYLAEAE

-360 EEAIEKEA
+360 EEAI
-368 REQGAGGKGD
+368 
-378 SSDGDSTPP
+378 
-387 ELKPLSRSG
+387 
-396 GLKPMFHSASG
+396 
-407 QESGII
+407 
-413 SPCSLPP
+413 
-420 SPCLFVDA
+420 DA

-447 EQGALQQALH
+447 VQGALQQALD
-457 IAQSGLNLPGN
+457 IAESGLNLPGN

-477 SDLAVELGNSEA
+477 SDLAIELGNSEA

-502 SFVDYER
+502 SFVDYQR
-509 MAELAGENWESVKTD
+509 MAELAGKNWESVKTD

-530 TCSGWGTESAK
+530 TYNGWGTESAK

-556 IANELSSYDSELI
+556 IASELSSDRSELI
-569 HRVMNAAIPHNPSWV
+569 HRVMDAAIPHNPGWV

-615 TAYLES
+615 NAYLES
-621 GKKADWLSYRQNLM
+621 GKKAEWLSYRENLM

-645 GMFQQRD
+645 GMFKESG
-652 MD
+652 ME

>member
-1 MSIPQITEFTIR
+1 MSIPQISEFTIR

-35 VTQRGHLLQAEVA
+35 VTQRGHLLQADVV
-48 GTEARPYHV
+48 GTQAKPYHV
-57 NLSFDDS
+57 NLSFDSS
-64 GLTSANCT
+64 GLTSVNCT
-72 CAYNFDGWCK
+72 CAYDFEGWCK

-91 ARESENIE
+91 ARNSENIQ

-107 LDRLDG
+107 LERLDHI
-113 SQTQRLLQELV
+113 QTQRLLQELV
-124 KEYPP
+124 TEYPP
-129 LIEAIDRHVGW
+129 LIEAIDRHVSW
-140 MTNPMVEQT
+140 MTNPAVQET
-149 TIRLVRRLTIDPA
+149 TKPLRRSTIDPA
-162 PIRRQVRQII
+162 PFHFQVRQIL
-172 RDAVRFFEEG
+172 RDTVRYFEEG
-182 CEEDPIAEDLLSVV
+182 YEEDPIAEELLSVV

-207 GENAIAILEA
+207 GENAIAILEV
-217 ITFTCVENW
+217 ITSTCVENW
-226 DDIADYGA
+226 DDVAEYGA

-242 LNQAWCEA
+242 LNNAWCEA
-250 ILTAELT
+250 ILSVELT

-271 QDEWNADFGLVMEA
+271 QDEWNADFGMIMEA

-291 YPPLLQ
+291 YPPLVQ

-323 RLKILEGQ
+323 RLKILERQ

-337 LYLAKAE
+337 LYLAAAE

-360 EEAIEKEA
+360 EEAI
-368 REQGAGGKGD
+368 
-378 SSDGDSTPP
+378 
-387 ELKPLSRSG
+387 
-396 GLKPMFHSASG
+396 
-407 QESGII
+407 
-413 SPCSLPP
+413 
-420 SPCLFVDA
+420 DA

-447 EQGALQQALH
+447 VQGALQQALD

-477 SDLAVELGNSEA
+477 SDLALEWGNSEA
-489 ALLAIKAAFQVKP
+489 ALLAIKAAFHVKP
-502 SFVDYER
+502 CFVDYQKME
-509 MAELAGENWESVKTD
+509 ELAGENWESLKTD
-524 LLRIVR
+524 LLIIVR
-530 TCSGWGTESAK
+530 TYGSWGTESAK
-541 VDIFLHEGLIDDAIA
+541 VDIFLYEELIDDAIA
-556 IANELSSYDSELI
+556 IVSELSSYYSELI
-569 HRVMNAAIPHNPSWV
+569 HRVMDAAISHNPGWV
-584 IANARRRAEK
+584 ITNARRRAEK

-615 TAYLES
+615 NAYLES
-621 GKKADWLSYRQNLM
+621 GKKADWLSYRENLI
-635 QTHARKRKLM
+635 QTHTRKHKLM
-645 GMFQQRD
+645 GMFKQRG
-652 MD
+652 ME

>member
-1 MSIPQITEFTIR
+1 MTLQRHRLTPKLDLGFIQKIYAGDRSMSIPQISEFTIR

-35 VTQRGHLLQAEVA
+35 VTQRGHILQADVA

-57 NLSFDDS
+57 NLSFDSS
-64 GLTSANCT
+64 GLISANCT

-91 ARESENIE
+91 ARNSEYIE

-107 LDRLDG
+107 LDRLDHI
-113 SQTQRLLQELV
+113 QTQRLLQELV
-124 KEYPP
+124 NENPP
-129 LIEAIDRHVGW
+129 LIEAIDRHIGW
-140 MTNPMVEQT
+140 MTNPIVKQT
-149 TIRLVRRLTIDPA
+149 TKKPVRRITIDQA
-162 PIRRQVRQII
+162 LFRRQVRQILQ
-172 RDAVRFFEEG
+172 DTVRYFEEG
-182 CEEDPIAEDLLSVV
+182 CEEDPIADKLLNVV
-196 QTAVDFSERGE
+196 RTAVDFSERGE

-217 ITFTCVENW
+217 ITSTCVENW
-226 DDIADYGA
+226 NDVAEYGA
-234 ENDEIVGE
+234 ENDEVVEE
-242 LNQAWCEA
+242 LNNAWCEA
-250 ILTAELT
+250 ILTDELT

-291 YPPLLQ
+291 YPPLVQ
-297 VLQGNITERGAWE
+297 VLEGNITERGAWE

-323 RLKILEGQ
+323 RLKILERQ

-337 LYLAKAE
+337 LYLAEAE

-360 EEAIEKEA
+360 EEAI
-368 REQGAGGKGD
+368 
-378 SSDGDSTPP
+378 
-387 ELKPLSRSG
+387 
-396 GLKPMFHSASG
+396 
-407 QESGII
+407 
-413 SPCSLPP
+413 
-420 SPCLFVDA
+420 DA
-428 AQTQMNSM
+428 AQTQMNST

-447 EQGALQQALH
+447 RQGALQQALD
-457 IAQSGLNLPGN
+457 IAQSGLHLPGN
-468 CQYELGIWT
+468 CQHELGIWT
-477 SDLAVELGNSEA
+477 SDLAVELGNNEA

-502 SFVDYER
+502 SFFDYER
-509 MAELAGENWESVKTD
+509 MAELAGENWESIKTD

-556 IANELSSYDSELI
+556 IANELTSYYSELI
-569 HRVMNAAIPHNPSWV
+569 YRVMDAAIPHNPSWV

-615 TAYLES
+615 NAYLQS
-621 GKKADWLSYRQNLM
+621 GKKAEWLSYRENLI

-652 MD
+652 ME

>member
-1 MSIPQITEFTIR
+1 MSIPQISEFTIR
-13 RHANAKSFQRGEAY
+13 RHSNAKSFQRGEAY

-35 VTQRGHLLQAEVA
+35 VTQRGDLLQADVA
-48 GTEARPYHV
+48 GTQARPYHV
-57 NLSFDDS
+57 NLNFDSS
-64 GLTSANCT
+64 GLTSVNCT
-72 CAYNFDGWCK
+72 CAYDFDGWCK

-91 ARESENIE
+91 ARNPENIE

-107 LDRLDG
+107 LNRLDYI
-113 SQTQRLLQELV
+113 QTQRLLQELV

-129 LIEAIDRHVGW
+129 LIEEIDRHVGW
-140 MTNPMVEQT
+140 MTNPAAQQKT
-149 TIRLVRRLTIDPA
+149 TKPLLHITIDPA
-162 PIRRQVRQII
+162 PFRRQVRQIL
-172 RDAVRFFEEG
+172 RDTVRYFEEG
-182 CEEDPIAEDLLSVV
+182 CEEDPIADELLSVV

-207 GENAIAILEA
+207 GKNAIAILEA

-226 DDIADYGA
+226 DDVAEYGA
-234 ENDEIVGE
+234 ENDELVGE
-242 LNQAWCEA
+242 LNNAWCEA
-250 ILTAELT
+250 ILSSELT

-271 QDEWNADFGLVMEA
+271 QDEWNADFGMVMEA

-291 YPPLLQ
+291 YPPLVQ
-297 VLQGNITERGAWE
+297 VLEGNITERGAWE

-323 RLKILEGQ
+323 RLKILERQ

-337 LYLAKAE
+337 LYLAEAE
-344 GQTQQYLTMLG
+344 EQTQQYLTMLG

-360 EEAIEKEA
+360 EEAI
-368 REQGAGGKGD
+368 
-378 SSDGDSTPP
+378 
-387 ELKPLSRSG
+387 
-396 GLKPMFHSASG
+396 
-407 QESGII
+407 
-413 SPCSLPP
+413 
-420 SPCLFVDA
+420 DA
-428 AQTQMNSM
+428 AQIQMNSM
-436 EEAFALAKTLS
+436 EEAFALTKTLS
-447 EQGALQQALH
+447 DQGALQQALN

-477 SDLAVELGNSEA
+477 SDLAVELGNNEA

-502 SFVDYER
+502 SFVDYQK
-509 MAELAGENWESVKTD
+509 MAELAGENWESVKID

-530 TCSGWGTESAK
+530 SYGGWGTESAK

-556 IANELSSYDSELI
+556 IASELSSYYSELI
-569 HRVMNAAIPHNPSWV
+569 HRVMDAAISHNPGWV

-594 IMDAG
+594 IMDGG
-599 KAEYYYYAVE
+599 KAEYYYHAVE

-615 TAYLES
+615 IAYLES
-621 GKKADWLSYRQNLM
+621 GKKADWLTYRENLM

-645 GMFQQRD
+645 EMFQQRG